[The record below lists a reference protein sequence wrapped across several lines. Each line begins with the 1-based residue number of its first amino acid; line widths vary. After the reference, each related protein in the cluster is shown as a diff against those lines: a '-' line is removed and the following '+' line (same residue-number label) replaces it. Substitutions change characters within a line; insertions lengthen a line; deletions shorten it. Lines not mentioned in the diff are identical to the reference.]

1 MNNNEYSSYDQPHW
15 ITQHHTCAPAPQ
27 WSTYGQN
34 NTMDQTQNQIQTA
47 SQQQHKQP
55 NNRFNFWKKKQ
66 IVPAE
71 TMMNPNQQSNTNVV
85 SNNDTTNTNTNN
97 NSQPRKKFHQIM
109 NPNQQSNTHVVSNNN
124 TTNTNNNNNS
134 QPRKKFHQTGAGKT
148 AIGATSGAVI
158 GGIIMAPIFPIGV
171 AIGGAVGGIATNK
184 VHSAGKKRQNR
195 KQLETFQQQRP
206 NWEY

>member
-85 SNNDTTNTNTNN
+85 SNNNTTNTNTNN
-97 NSQPRKKFHQIM
+97 S
-109 NPNQQSNTHVVSNNN
+109 N
-124 TTNTNNNNNS
+124 TTNINTNNNS